1 MGNWLGYIIH
11 FRPDIDLI
19 SSGNDNSHAAQRRTG
34 MHTMVGARDTISVEI
49 NDHAHFITFRLSGVL
64 YGNDLLDITEK
75 VYAALDE
82 PWRYNRLY
90 DIRAFINVLQF
101 QDFVDLA
108 EQWPRLAGRQQPTRF
123 AIVTEDPVRVARTDA
138 YGPILPNITA
148 RAFGSLAEA
157 IGWLTEPDDNS

>member
-1 MGNWLGYIIH
+1 
-11 FRPDIDLI
+11 
-19 SSGNDNSHAAQRRTG
+19 
-34 MHTMVGARDTISVEI
+34 MVDSRDTISIEI

-75 VYAALDE
+75 VYATLDE

-108 EQWPRLAGRQQPTRF
+108 EQWPRLAGRQQPIRF
-123 AIVTEDPVRVARTDA
+123 AIVTEDAIRVARTQA

-148 RAFGSLAEA
+148 KPFSNLADA
-157 IGWLTEPDDNS
+157 ISWLTEPADT